1 MQEGKMASF
10 KQIPPAEATEK
21 DIRRALGPVDNEI
34 IIAIQ
39 DTGASRDDVLQANA
53 WLEEDDYIGAMLE
66 KPMTHR
72 VRRVYD
78 ILRDDVEKFDRYD
91 R

>member
-1 MQEGKMASF
+1 MASF
-10 KQIPPAEATEK
+10 FNPVLAAEATERDLRK
-21 DIRRALGPVDNEI
+21 MLGPVDNEI

-39 DTGASRDDVLQANA
+39 DTGASRNEVLQAHA
-53 WLEEDDYIGAMLE
+53 WLDEDDYIGAMLE

-78 ILRDDVEKFDRYD
+78 ILRDDLEKLDRYD
-91 R
+91 A

>member
-1 MQEGKMASF
+1 MASF
-10 KQIPPAEATEK
+10 NQMHPAEATEK
-21 DIRRALGPVDNEI
+21 DIRKALGSVDNEI

-39 DTGASRDDVLQANA
+39 NTGASGEEVRQANA

-78 ILRDDVEKFDRYD
+78 ILRDDVEKLDRYD

>member
-1 MQEGKMASF
+1 MASF
-10 KQIPPAEATEK
+10 NQMRPAEATER
-21 DIRRALGPVDNEI
+21 DIRSMLGPVDNEI
-34 IIAIQ
+34 IVAIK
-39 DTGASRDDVLQANA
+39 DTGASRDELLQANA

-78 ILRDDVEKFDRYD
+78 ILRNDLDRLERYE

>member
-1 MQEGKMASF
+1 MASF
-10 KQIPPAEATEK
+10 NRMRPAEATEN
-21 DIRRALGPVDNEI
+21 DIRRMLGPVDNEI
-34 IIAIQ
+34 IVAIK
-39 DTGASRDDVLQANA
+39 DTGASREELSQANA

-78 ILRDDVEKFDRYD
+78 ILRNDLDRLERYE